1 MPKKGIIFIRVAYSH
16 PFLTGLWGNL
26 AILVASGAIDSGSNP
41 DSPIILYKPNDV
53 VFLLIEDRALA

>member
-1 MPKKGIIFIRVAYSH
+1 MRSQAPFYQVQKKGIIFIRVAYSD

-41 DSPIILYKPNDV
+41 DSPTITIL
-53 VFLLIEDRALA
+53 DR